1 MIKTLPKQNSGWTR
15 KVTSVNKDANKLDKF
30 FNSLKLAH
38 VKRETAYWESLQTQ
52 SDFDV
57 FKRWLF
63 AILSVNSNWES
74 NVYAYKFLLSD
85 FSWMV
90 SKETLDE
97 KMPKAQ
103 VGLNERRATGIWQL
117 VEGFREDPS
126 QFTKKDDET
135 WVECRNR
142 LIGRIYG
149 LGNAKTTYAL
159 NLSYPVDAE
168 LLCLD
173 IHILRFMGYEKN
185 SISSLKQYRQYE
197 DTWLEKSEKA
207 GVAPNVAREIYW
219 NRVQGRTNSR
229 YWSYCLEQY

>member
-1 MIKTLPKQNSGWTR
+1 MIKTDLAKFNE
-15 KVTSVNKDANKLDKF
+15 F

-38 VKRETAYWESLQTQ
+38 VRRETKYWESLQTN

-63 AILSVNSNWES
+63 AILSVNSDWKS

-85 FSWMV
+85 FSWMI
-90 SKETLDE
+90 SRESLDA
-97 KMPKAQ
+97 KMPLAK
-103 VGLNERRATGIWQL
+103 VGLNVRRAEGIWQL
-117 VEGFREDPS
+117 VEGFREDPK

-135 WVECRNR
+135 WVECRDR
-142 LIGRIYG
+142 LIGRIRG

-173 IHILRFMGYEKN
+173 IHVLRFMGYEKQ
-185 SISSLKQYRQYE
+185 SISSLRQYKE
-197 DTWLEKSEKA
+197 YETLWMDKCDDV

-229 YWSYCLEQY
+229 YWSYCLEA